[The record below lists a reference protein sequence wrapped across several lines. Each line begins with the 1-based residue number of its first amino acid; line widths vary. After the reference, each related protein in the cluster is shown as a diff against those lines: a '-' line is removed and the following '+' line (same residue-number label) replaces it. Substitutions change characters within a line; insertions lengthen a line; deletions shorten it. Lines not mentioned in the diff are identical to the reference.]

1 MKYWNHLNNLESEII
16 RVDSLKSLFTVIANG
31 IETSNVEDVESAL
44 HYVEG
49 SLQDINAR
57 LRESFDE
64 LWEAVQVEEWQ
75 ETEDVDNQ
83 EWKTPEWE
91 TPTGA
96 GSDVPFGGAGNIHSS
111 HYFDTER
118 NK

>member
-1 MKYWNHLNNLESEII
+1 MKYWNHLNSLESEII

-31 IETSNVEDVESAL
+31 IETSNVEDIESAL
-44 HYVEG
+44 QYVEG

-64 LWEAVQVEEWQ
+64 LWEAVRVEEWQ
-75 ETEDVDNQ
+75 ETEDEDVDNQ
-83 EWKTPEWE
+83 EWHTPEWE
-91 TPTGA
+91 TPTPLGPI
-96 GSDVPFGGAGNIHSS
+96 GSEDIHSS
-111 HYFDTER
+111 YYFDKER